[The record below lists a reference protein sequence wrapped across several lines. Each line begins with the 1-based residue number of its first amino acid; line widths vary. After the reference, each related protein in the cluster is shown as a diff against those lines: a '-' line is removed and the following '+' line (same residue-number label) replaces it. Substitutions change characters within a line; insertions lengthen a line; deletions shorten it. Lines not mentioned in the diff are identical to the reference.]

1 MEKLSKGRNGDILV
15 SVVVMTKNEEK
26 NIVACLESLQNFME
40 IFVVDSNSTD
50 KTVILAKERGAF
62 IANFTWDGKYPKK
75 KQWCLENLPFSYDWV
90 LYVDADEIV
99 TPQVAAEIKEIID
112 QGTTD
117 DGYFVEYDY
126 VFLGRVLKYGHK
138 VNKLVLFKKNKGRF
152 LDYDDLDVVNMWEV
166 EGHYQ
171 PQITGSVGKLRSKM
185 IHHDHEDL
193 YSFYGKLNKYSDW
206 EAFLRMKGALRTE
219 KQATLR
225 SRKIIQKIEKY
236 IPFRW
241 AGMFVYSYVLRLGL
255 LDGAEGFYYALTL
268 GIYHAMITMKIKE
281 TEIELSKGEQ
291 VGQQVR

>member
-1 MEKLSKGRNGDILV
+1 MEKLSKGKKDNITV

-50 KTVILAKERGAF
+50 KTVILAKERGAS

-75 KQWCLENLPFSYDWV
+75 KQWCLENLPFSYEWV

-99 TPQVAAEIKEIID
+99 PQLVAAEIREIME
-112 QGTTD
+112 QGPNH
-117 DGYFVEYDY
+117 DGYFIEYDY

-138 VNKLVLFKKNKGRF
+138 VNKLVLFNKKKGRF

-171 PQITGSVGKLRSKM
+171 PQITGSVGKMRSKM
-185 IHHDHEDL
+185 VHHDHEDL
-193 YSFYGKLNKYSDW
+193 FSFYEKLNKYSDW
-206 EAFLRMKGALRTE
+206 EAYLRLKGILRTE
-219 KQATLR
+219 KQARLR
-225 SRKIIQKIEKY
+225 SRRIIQKIEKY

-241 AGMFVYSYVLRLGL
+241 AVMFVYSYILRLGF
-255 LDGAEGFYYALTL
+255 LDGAEGFYYAMTL

-281 TEIELSKGEQ
+281 LEINLRKEEQ
-291 VGQQVR
+291 VGQ